1 MSVYHT
7 SLDIDD
13 YFVLQDDEDYAFS
26 QDSVLLANLAKLC
39 DTDKVLDLGCGS
51 GILSILAIVK
61 KHVKHVLGIEVQPRV
76 ANMAKESAKLNGL
89 EDKFEVV
96 CEDVKNIRNVVSA
109 ESFDKVICN
118 PPYFANTFNTPV
130 CEKEISRRETTASL
144 DDFIHAGAYALKFG
158 GDMWLISKAD
168 RLAECMYSLSSHNL
182 QPKEL
187 TLVYPKLSR
196 GVDVTIIKA
205 RKGAKPGLVCNTFI
219 AMNEDG
225 EYTDEYK
232 ELYR

>member
-1 MSVYHT
+1 MSIYRT
-7 SLDIDD
+7 SLDIGD
-13 YFVLQDDEDYAFS
+13 YFVLQDSEDYDFS

-61 KHVKHVLGIEVQPRV
+61 KHVSFALGVEIQQRV
-76 ANMAKESAKLNGL
+76 ANMAKESARQNGL
-89 EDKFEVV
+89 DGKFEVI
-96 CEDVKNIRNVVSA
+96 CDDVKNIRNLVIA
-109 ESFDKVICN
+109 ESFDKVLCN
-118 PPYFANTFNTPV
+118 PPYFAKTVTAPI

-144 DDFIHAGAYALKFG
+144 DDFISSGAYALRFG
-158 GDMWLISKAD
+158 GDMWLVSKVD
-168 RLAECMYSLSSHNL
+168 RLAECMYSFTSHNL

-196 GVDVTIIKA
+196 GVDTIIIKA

-219 AMNEDG
+219 AMNENG